1 LGHGRAPIE
10 PFVFPRA
17 RILEEHRT
25 VERLNAPTVDIVIAS
40 VGRAADIGDFG
51 KASDRR
57 IFPKFVSR
65 GDGFVTPVRLGAILF
80 PV

>member
-1 LGHGRAPIE
+1 M
-10 PFVFPRA
+10 
-17 RILEEHRT
+17 
-25 VERLNAPTVDIVIAS
+25 AS

-51 KASDRR
+51 KASDHR